1 MSSAQPASH
10 DVVAVGNAIVDVL
23 AHADEAFLESHGMAK
38 GVMTLIDAGRAEE
51 IYRAMGPG
59 VECSGGSAANTA
71 AVIAALGGR
80 PAYIGKVR
88 DDALGE
94 VFRHDI
100 ANAGVRFASAP
111 SDNGSTTA
119 RCLILVTRDAQRT
132 MNTYLGAC
140 RELTEADVDAALIA
154 DSQVAYLEG
163 YLWDEASAKAAMRK
177 SCRIARDAG
186 REVALSLSDPFC
198 VNRHRAELQELV
210 ESEVDILFANEDEAL
225 ALFES
230 ADFDAAVSAL
240 RPHVKLAA
248 ITRGAKGC
256 VVIAGNATFA
266 VATQPVYDVVDT
278 TGAGD
283 AFAAGFLR
291 AHTMGFAPEVCG
303 RLGNLA
309 AGRIITHFGARPER
323 PMADLYVQAT
333 A

>member
-1 MSSAQPASH
+1 MSSALSPSL

-23 AHADEAFLESHGMAK
+23 AHADDAFLEAHGMAK
-38 GVMTLIDAGRAEE
+38 GVMTLIDADRAEA
-51 IYRAMGPG
+51 IYSAMGPG

-80 PAYIGKVR
+80 PAYVGKVR
-88 DDALGE
+88 DDLLGA

-100 ANAGVRFASAP
+100 ENAGVAFACKAAADGVS
-111 SDNGSTTA
+111 TA

-140 RELTEADVDAALIA
+140 RELAEADIDADL
-154 DSQVAYLEG
+154 VASAKVVYLEG
-163 YLWDEASAKAAMRK
+163 YLWDEDNAKAAMRRA
-177 SCRIARDAG
+177 SRVARAAG
-186 REVALSLSDPFC
+186 REVSLSLSDPFC
-198 VNRHRAELQELV
+198 VNRHRAEFQDLV
-210 ESEVDILFANEDEAL
+210 RDEVDILFANEEEAL

-230 ADFDAAVSAL
+230 TDFEDALAAI

-256 VVIAGNATFA
+256 VVISGNATHT
-266 VATQPVYDVVDT
+266 VAAQPVYDVVDT

-291 AHTMGFAPEVCG
+291 AHTQGFGPEVCG
-303 RLGNLA
+303 RLGNMA

>member
-1 MSSAQPASH
+1 MSSAHPASH

-23 AHADEAFLESHGMAK
+23 AHADDAFLDAHGMAK
-38 GVMTLIDAGRAEE
+38 GMMTLIDADRAEE

-71 AVIAALGGR
+71 AVMAALGGR
-80 PAYIGKVR
+80 PAYVGKVR
-88 DDALGE
+88 DDLLGA

-100 ANAGVRFASAP
+100 EAAGVTFSCKPSA
-111 SDNGSTTA
+111 DGAATA
-119 RCLILVTRDAQRT
+119 RCLILVTKDAQRT

-140 RELTEADVDAALIA
+140 RELTPDDIDADLIA
-154 DSQVAYLEG
+154 GAKAVYLEG
-163 YLWDEASAKAAMRK
+163 YLWDEAAAKAAMR
-177 SCRIARDAG
+177 RAAEIARGAG
-186 REVALSLSDPFC
+186 RAVALTLSDPFC
-198 VNRHRAELQELV
+198 VTRHRAEFQALV
-210 ESEVDILFANEDEAL
+210 KTETDILFANEEEAL

-230 ADFDAAVSAL
+230 RTLDDAIAAI

-256 VVIAGNATFA
+256 VVVSGNATFE
-266 VATQPVYDVVDT
+266 VAGQAVYDVADT

-291 AHTMGFAPEVCG
+291 AHTQGFEPQVCG
-303 RLGNLA
+303 RLGNMA
-309 AGRIITHFGARPER
+309 AARIITHFGARPDR